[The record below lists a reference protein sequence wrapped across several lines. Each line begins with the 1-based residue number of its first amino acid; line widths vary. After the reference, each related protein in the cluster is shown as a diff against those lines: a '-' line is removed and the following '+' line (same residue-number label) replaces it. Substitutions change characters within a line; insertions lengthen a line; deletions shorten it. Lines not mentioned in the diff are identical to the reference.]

1 MTTEVMER
9 FVPPT
14 TEQVAHALREL
25 SYEERLVGHKMTPSA
40 GNSACEMYSL
50 PQAVVFLLGNR
61 WDAPLLSPG
70 FKGTINW
77 IDIELLVKWLRDV
90 VGDPDLAD
98 AIESQAL
105 PLDSY
110 RLQMERLGELFA
122 HRMRQYREVRDGM
135 TPAE

>member
-14 TEQVAHALREL
+14 PERVAHALREL

-50 PQAVVFLLGNR
+50 AQAVVFLLGNR

-77 IDIELLVKWLRDV
+77 IDIELLVNWLRDV
-90 VGDPDLAD
+90 VGDPELAD
-98 AIESQAL
+98 AIESQAM

-122 HRMRQYREVRDGM
+122 QRMRQYREVRDGVS
-135 TPAE
+135 PA